1 MAGER
6 ILVIDDEEI
15 ICNLLKDSLTDEGY
29 QVETVTDS
37 KEGLEKVL
45 RGEPFDVLITDIRMP
60 KKDGMQILKEAKNRM
75 PDMIVIII
83 TGYPS
88 LETIREASE
97 YNAFDYITKP
107 LDPDE
112 VCDCVKRSLEAR
124 KLSREFKIPEK
135 PPRILVVDDM
145 QSALFLAEGVL
156 GDEGY
161 HAEIAQNGQEAL
173 ERFRQKHFDIVIAD
187 LHMPVM
193 DGIEL
198 LNNIKKQ
205 DIKTLVIIM
214 TARPSI
220 ESAIKAFR
228 HGAYDYVTKPID
240 PDTIINTIQRGY
252 EKYHLEIN
260 TDKLLK
266 RLQDLRQQLMDE
278 NATVAE
284 ERDFVNTVMDAVPDI
299 IVTTDEHAHIR
310 TINNA
315 TVKLLGYKKEELLGK
330 SIDSIFEEKK
340 NFFKGTDLDK
350 MVREGAV
357 YHCPLTC
364 ITNRGN
370 KIQTIWSGAPIFD
383 KDHVAKGV
391 VGIGRK

>member
-1 MAGER
+1 MPGER

-15 ICNLLKDSLTDEGY
+15 ICNLLKDTLTDEGY

-37 KEGLEKVL
+37 KEGLEKIL
-45 RGEPFDVLITDIRMP
+45 RGEPFDILITDIRMP
-60 KKDGMQILKEAKNRM
+60 KKDGMQILKEAKSRM

-88 LETIREASE
+88 IETIREASE

-112 VCDCVKRSLEAR
+112 VNDCIKRSLEAR

-135 PPRILVVDDM
+135 HPRILVVDDM
-145 QSALFLAEGVL
+145 QSALFLSEGVL
-156 GDEGY
+156 EDEGY
-161 HAEIAQNGQEAL
+161 HAEIAQNGQEAI
-173 ERFRQKHFDIVIAD
+173 ERFKQKHFDIVIAD
-187 LHMPVM
+187 LHMPGI

-198 LNNIKKQ
+198 LNNIKKL

-220 ESAIKAFR
+220 ESAIQAFR
-228 HGAYDYVTKPID
+228 HGAYDYITKPID
-240 PDTIINTIQRGY
+240 PDTIINTIQRGF
-252 EKYHLEIN
+252 EKHQLEIN

-266 RLQDLRQQLMDE
+266 RLQDLRQQMMDE
-278 NATVAE
+278 NASLMKE
-284 ERDFVNTVMDAVPDI
+284 KDFVNNLIDAVPDI
-299 IVTTDEHAHIR
+299 VVTTDEHANIR
-310 TINNA
+310 TINNT

-330 SIDSIFEEKK
+330 PINSIFDEKK
-340 NFFKGTDLDK
+340 NFFTGMDFEK
-350 MVREGAV
+350 MLKEGHI
-357 YHCPLTC
+357 YNYPLTC
-364 ITNRGN
+364 ITNQGN
-370 KIQTIWSGAPIFD
+370 KIKTIWSGAPIFD
-383 KDHVAKGV
+383 KEKVAKGV

>member
-173 ERFRQKHFDIVIAD
+173 ERFKQKHFDIVIAD

-299 IVTTDEHAHIR
+299 IVTTDEHANIR

-330 SIDSIFEEKK
+330 SIDSIFDEKK

-350 MVREGAV
+350 MVREGAM

>member
-1 MAGER
+1 MPGER

-15 ICNLLKDSLTDEGY
+15 ICNLLKDTLTEEGY

-37 KEGLEKVL
+37 KEGLEKIL
-45 RGEPFDVLITDIRMP
+45 RGEPFDILLTDIRMP
-60 KKDGMQILKEAKNRM
+60 KKDGMQILKEAKSRM

-88 LETIREASE
+88 IETIREASE

-112 VCDCVKRSLEAR
+112 VCDCIKRSLEAR
-124 KLSREFKIPEK
+124 KISRELKIPEK

-156 GDEGY
+156 EDEGY

-173 ERFRQKHFDIVIAD
+173 DRFKQKHFDIVIAD
-187 LHMPVM
+187 LHMPGM

-198 LNNIKKQ
+198 LNNIKKL

-220 ESAIKAFR
+220 ESAIQAFR
-228 HGAYDYVTKPID
+228 HGAYDYITKPID
-240 PDTIINTIQRGY
+240 PDTVINTIQRGF
-252 EKYHLEIN
+252 EKHQLEIN

-266 RLQDLRQQLMDE
+266 RLQDLRQQLIDE
-278 NATVAE
+278 NASLMK
-284 ERDFVNTVMDAVPDI
+284 ERDFENNIIDAAPDI
-299 IVTTDEHAHIR
+299 IITTDEYANIC
-310 TINNA
+310 TVNNA
-315 TVKLLGYKKEELLGK
+315 TVELLGYKKEELMGK
-330 SIDSIFEEKK
+330 SIDSLFEEKNK
-340 NFFKGTDLDK
+340 FFKGMDFEK
-350 MVREGAV
+350 MLQEGRV
-357 YHCPLTC
+357 YNYPLTC
-364 ITNRGN
+364 ITNKGN
-370 KIQTIWSGAPIFD
+370 KIKTVWSGAPILD
-383 KDHVAKGV
+383 KEKKVKGV

>member
-1 MAGER
+1 MPGER

-15 ICNLLKDSLTDEGY
+15 ICSLLKDTLTDEGY
-29 QVETVTDS
+29 QVEAVTNAS
-37 KEGLEKVL
+37 EGLEKIL
-45 RGEPFDVLITDIRMP
+45 RGEPFDILITDIRMP
-60 KKDGMQILKEAKNRM
+60 QKDGMHVLKEAKERIPN
-75 PDMIVIII
+75 MIVIVI

-88 LETIREASE
+88 IETIREASE

-112 VCDCVKRSLEAR
+112 VCACIQRALEAR
-124 KLSREFKIPEK
+124 KLSKEFKIPEK

-145 QSALFLAEGVL
+145 QSALFLSEGVL
-156 GDEGY
+156 EDEGY
-161 HAEIAQNGQEAL
+161 HAEIAQNGQEAM
-173 ERFRQKHFDIVIAD
+173 ERFKQKHFDIVIAD

-220 ESAIKAFR
+220 ESAIEAFR
-228 HGAYDYVTKPID
+228 HGAYDYITKPID

-266 RLQDLRQQLMDE
+266 RLQDLRQQMLNE
-278 NATVAE
+278 NAALIK
-284 ERDFVNTVMDAVPDI
+284 ERDFANTIIDAAPDI
-299 IVTTDEHAHIR
+299 VVTTDEHANIR
-310 TINNA
+310 TVNNA
-315 TVKLLGYKKEELLGK
+315 AVRLLGYKKEELLGK

-340 NFFKGTDLDK
+340 NFFKGMNLEK
-350 MVREGAV
+350 MVREGYV
-357 YHCPLTC
+357 SNYPLTC
-364 ITNRGN
+364 ITNKSN
-370 KIQTIWSGAPIFD
+370 KIMTIWSGAPILD
-383 KDHVAKGV
+383 KEKKTKGV

>member
-1 MAGER
+1 MPGER

-15 ICNLLKDSLTDEGY
+15 ICSLLKDTLTDEGY

-37 KEGLEKVL
+37 KEGLEKIL
-45 RGEPFDVLITDIRMP
+45 RGEPFDVLLTDIRMP
-60 KKDGMQILKEAKNRM
+60 KKDGMQILKESKSRM

-88 LETIREASE
+88 IETIREASE

-112 VCDCVKRSLEAR
+112 VCDCIKRSLEAR
-124 KLSREFKIPEK
+124 KLSRELKIPEK

-156 GDEGY
+156 EDEGY

-173 ERFRQKHFDIVIAD
+173 ERFKQKHFDIVIAD
-187 LHMPVM
+187 LHMPGM

-198 LNNIKKQ
+198 LNNIKKL

-220 ESAIKAFR
+220 ESAIQAFR
-228 HGAYDYVTKPID
+228 HGAYDYITKPID
-240 PDTIINTIQRGY
+240 PDTIINTIQRGF
-252 EKYHLEIN
+252 EKHQLEIN

-266 RLQDLRQQLMDE
+266 RLQDLRQQLIDE
-278 NATVAE
+278 NTSLMK
-284 ERDFVNTVMDAVPDI
+284 ERDSANNIINAAPDLI
-299 IVTTDEHAHIR
+299 ITTDEHANIR
-310 TINNA
+310 TINSA
-315 TVKLLGYKKEELLGK
+315 TVGLLGYKKEELLGK
-330 SIDSIFEEKK
+330 SIDSIFDEKK
-340 NFFKGTDLDK
+340 NFFTGMDFEK
-350 MVREGAV
+350 MLKEGPV
-357 YHCPLTC
+357 YNYPLTC
-364 ITNRGN
+364 ITNKGS
-370 KIQTIWSGAPIFD
+370 KIKTVWSGAPILD
-383 KDHVAKGV
+383 KEKVAKGV